1 MATSIRA
8 AADAV
13 VSDLRARPAL
23 PGIVGLGEPT
33 HDEPAYPRLWAAV
46 LTALVGNGVRSVV
59 LESDAV
65 AGLVLD
71 AWVRGGPGRLDDVL
85 AAAISHGF
93 GGRPGVREL
102 VAGLRVHN
110 DELPPA
116 DRVAVHG
123 MDLPVDMTA
132 PSPRPYLEHL
142 HAYLADALGSAGV
155 DAAELDRLLGP
166 DEPWATWDAQV
177 DASRSVGAT
186 EAAVALRAVADDLVS
201 LLHAEAP
208 RLVAGT
214 SRHAWEVAELHG
226 RTALGLLR
234 YHAAAARTAP
244 TEGAR
249 VSRMLGV
256 RDAEMA
262 RNLLAVRARERG
274 RGPTVVLAHDGHLQL
289 ARSTWDPGDPDRAW
303 SWASAG
309 AIVAAI
315 GDEEYVHVP
324 GPAEVP
330 GPDEPDDPTVPDLA
344 AFLLALPG
352 VTHLRADEAAG
363 APAVAHGDWY
373 FYAGPDDRMPFATI
387 VVGDYPGFDETS
399 RLDRP
404 GVFRLNLHVGRDEMP
419 GPADPAELD
428 RFLPHPVYAPQGWVA
443 VLNPGAARWG
453 EIDRLARLALERRVS
468 P

>member
-8 AADAV
+8 AADAA
-13 VSDLRARPAL
+13 VSDLRALPAL

-33 HDEPAYPRLWAAV
+33 HDEPAYPRLWSQV

-65 AGLVLD
+65 ATLTLD

-85 AAAISHGF
+85 ATGISHGF
-93 GGRPGVREL
+93 GARPGIREL
-102 VAGLRVHN
+102 VAGLRVRN

-123 MDLPVDMTA
+123 MDLPTDVTA
-132 PSPRPYLEHL
+132 PSPRRYLEHL
-142 HAYLADALGSAGV
+142 HTYLADGLGPVGI

-177 DASRSVGAT
+177 DASRSVGGT
-186 EAAVALRAVADDLVS
+186 GDAVALRAVADDLVS

-208 RLVAGT
+208 HLVATT
-214 SRHAWEVAELHG
+214 SATAWEVAERHG
-226 RTALGLLR
+226 RIALGLLR

-262 RNLLAVRARERG
+262 RNLLAIRAREHR

-309 AIVAAI
+309 AIVAAV
-315 GDEEYVHVP
+315 GDEEYVHVA

-330 GPDEPDDPTVPDLA
+330 GPDEPEDATVPDLA
-344 AFLLALPG
+344 AFLLSLPG
-352 VTHLRADEAAG
+352 VTHLRADAAAG
-363 APAVAHGDWY
+363 APAVAHGDWF
-373 FYAGPDDRMPFATI
+373 FYARPDDRMPFATI

-404 GVFRLNLHVGRDEMP
+404 GVFRLNLHVGRGEMT

-453 EIDRLARLALERRVS
+453 EIDRLARVALARVS
-468 P
+468 S